1 MQFFGFKTLTSANSC
16 TNSLVPLRTMAT
28 LVPGPSIALAES
40 TASTEA
46 RLREILSHINQA
58 DLVQLRQL
66 LPEYLRTHVSTL
78 TPSSQVQFDYR
89 SNVISTLS
97 NHPIQGRVD
106 VQCQLKEA
114 LQGVSRRE
122 LHVLRQLVP
131 QYLPNPDLENPM
143 DSPVDLL
150 DQPRR
155 FPHPVPPPTRCRSR
169 SRSPELVPR
178 SFVARCSMKCCYSGC
193 GNPCGKP
200 IFALGPASH
209 IRHYCQEHR
218 TP

>member
-1 MQFFGFKTLTSANSC
+1 MLTCVIKQRNCFGFKTLTSDNSC
-16 TNSLVPLRTMAT
+16 TNSLVPLRAKAARI
-28 LVPGPSIALAES
+28 PGPSTALAES

-78 TPSSQVQFDYR
+78 TPCSQVQFDYR
-89 SNVISTLS
+89 SNVISTPS

-106 VQCQLKEA
+106 VQRQLKEA

-122 LHVLRQLVP
+122 LNVLLQLIP
-131 QYLPNPDLENPM
+131 QYLPNPDLENST
-143 DSPVDLL
+143 DNADANL

-155 FPHPVPPPTRCRSR
+155 FPRPVPPPTRCHSR
-169 SRSPELVPR
+169 SRSPEVINRSCIVGVASGAATLDACNLVV
-178 SFVARCSMKCCYSGC
+178 SQST
-193 GNPCGKP
+193 
-200 IFALGPASH
+200 L
-209 IRHYCQEHR
+209 
-218 TP
+218 